1 MAGGNIGG
9 WRKIQQL
16 SLVPLYK
23 NDDDFRLFSGMMDSL
38 AYLPVPDLTNG
49 IHLLRTLCPDD
60 PPLSTL
66 NWWITNGILLDN
78 STDSSFFLLTPHAI

>member
-1 MAGGNIGG
+1 MAVVNNRLEEFPVIILIFIWQTQAS

-49 IHLLRTLCPDD
+49 IHLLRALCPDG
-60 PPLSTL
+60 PPEAT
-66 NWWITNGILLDN
+66 
-78 STDSSFFLLTPHAI
+78 